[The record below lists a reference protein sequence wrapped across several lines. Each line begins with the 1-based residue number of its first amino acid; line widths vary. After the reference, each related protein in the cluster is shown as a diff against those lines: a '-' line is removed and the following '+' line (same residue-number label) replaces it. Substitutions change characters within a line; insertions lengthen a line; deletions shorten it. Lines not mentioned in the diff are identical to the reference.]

1 MNIFTQ
7 LVNSPLMKIM
17 LTVGLATIIM
27 AILPNTPFM
36 SYLVELAGLPYLGY
50 LNWVMPIG
58 TCLAI
63 MSAWWTSV
71 IVFYAIRWILKQID
85 IIG

>member
-7 LVNSPLMKIM
+7 FVNSPLMKIF
-17 LTVGLATIIM
+17 LTISIATIII

-36 SYLVELAGLPYLGY
+36 SFLVELAGLPYLGY
-50 LNWVMPIG
+50 LNWIIPVG

-63 MSAWWTSV
+63 MSAWWVCVV
-71 IVFYAIRWILKQID
+71 IFYAIRWILSQINM
-85 IIG
+85 IG